1 MKFNTKRVI
10 SGFLAALT
18 IATSAIQPLPVLAA
32 DNGSEK
38 PPSYES
44 VKDLLDA
51 DEVVTAKDLEIEM
64 GASFDIEK
72 DFSNIEIPDSKK
84 VKVTFEEAMNDQ
96 NESFVTDH
104 EDTYKAVY
112 YVEPQTTDHP
122 TYQINRKI
130 IVKDT
135 RDKRVSSTEVSQS
148 ETQTENQ
155 SDSGGGG
162 EESAEDGE
170 ADSENQA
177 AVDKET
183 EVSTEDTESENLTD
197 KEFDELIEAAETQ
210 DTVDDESGLSLSD
223 VLLQAGE
230 VLKGFGEDFEYE
242 KESLKGAQFNVY
254 ASEDIYTPD
263 HQKAE
268 DGKRNVI
275 YAKDALVATVTT
287 DENGK
292 AVIEDLPLGKYRVE
306 EVKAPYG
313 FTLNTSVKEVNFVY
327 AGQDV
332 PVVKETVSFTDER
345 QKVSLRVEKQDAETG
360 NVVGGA
366 VFGVYNAESIVVDGK
381 VIVKA
386 DTLLQKMTSDENG
399 QSVCTLDLPLGKYY
413 VKELEAPAGF
423 VSSDEILDFDASY
436 QGQDVKVITLKSI
449 KKNEPTTVSVTKS
462 DITTGVELDG
472 AYLTV
477 LDKDNNV
484 IDQWTSVK
492 DEPHVIKYLVAGE
505 TYTLRETFAPY
516 GYLKATDIT
525 FTVSDT
531 AEVQPVEMKDEVPT
545 GLLIINKKGEFLD
558 SVTLVSKIKGIV
570 EHIFNY
576 ITGNL
581 TEVTFDVFAEE
592 DIKAAD
598 GVSEDYYK
606 AGDKVATIVTDEN
619 GIASL

>member
-1 MKFNTKRVI
+1 M
-10 SGFLAALT
+10 
-18 IATSAIQPLPVLAA
+18 
-32 DNGSEK
+32 
-38 PPSYES
+38 
-44 VKDLLDA
+44 
-51 DEVVTAKDLEIEM
+51 
-64 GASFDIEK
+64 
-72 DFSNIEIPDSKK
+72 
-84 VKVTFEEAMNDQ
+84 
-96 NESFVTDH
+96 
-104 EDTYKAVY
+104 
-112 YVEPQTTDHP
+112 
-122 TYQINRKI
+122 
-130 IVKDT
+130 
-135 RDKRVSSTEVSQS
+135 
-148 ETQTENQ
+148 
-155 SDSGGGG
+155 
-162 EESAEDGE
+162 
-170 ADSENQA
+170 
-177 AVDKET
+177 
-183 EVSTEDTESENLTD
+183 
-197 KEFDELIEAAETQ
+197 
-210 DTVDDESGLSLSD
+210 
-223 VLLQAGE
+223 
-230 VLKGFGEDFEYE
+230 
-242 KESLKGAQFNVY
+242 
-254 ASEDIYTPD
+254 
-263 HQKAE
+263 
-268 DGKRNVI
+268 
-275 YAKDALVATVTT
+275 
-287 DENGK
+287 
-292 AVIEDLPLGKYRVE
+292 
-306 EVKAPYG
+306 
-313 FTLNTSVKEVNFVY
+313 
-327 AGQDV
+327 
-332 PVVKETVSFTDER
+332 KETVSFTDER

-399 QSVCTLDLPLGKYY
+399 QAVCTMDLPLGKYY

-423 VSSDEILDFDASY
+423 VSSDEVLDFDASY

-545 GLLIINKKGEFLD
+545 GFLIINKKGEFLD
-558 SVTLVSKIKGIV
+558 SVTLVSKIKGMV

-606 AGDKVATIVTDEN
+606 AGDKVVV
-619 GIASL
+619 LV